1 MWLCTVQAGNL
12 RTFKLT
18 LEKKRTNAIN
28 ATLHLHRQAN
38 WGHSNSLWRKAQKC
52 KKCDFASVQAHNL
65 RRELKK
71 AYKCN
76 HLQLSIYSGRR
87 FERTSENSLRWKVVQ
102 MQSLRLS
109 ICSGRRFE
117 KTFENSLRW
126 KSVKMQPM
134 RLCFISGRQFE
145 ETVEKSVQVQ
155 PFVTFHLFRQAIW
168 VNIWKLPQVKN
179 CSNAVN
185 ATMHLY
191 RQAIWGII
199 WKLP

>member
-1 MWLCTVQAGNL
+1 MKILQGGAKSTEPSDDRSYLLVRIAIVLVSDRQRKEGEKSFKCNQCDFASVQAGNL

-87 FERTSENSLRWKVVQ
+87 FERTSENSLRWKIVK
-102 MQSLRLS
+102 MQLMLLC
-109 ICSGRRFE
+109 ICTSRQFE
-117 KTFENSLRW
+117 DIFENSLWR
-126 KSVKMQPM
+126 K
-134 RLCFISGRQFE
+134 I
-145 ETVEKSVQVQ
+145 
-155 PFVTFHLFRQAIW
+155 A
-168 VNIWKLPQVKN
+168 
-179 CSNAVN
+179 
-185 ATMHLY
+185 
-191 RQAIWGII
+191 
-199 WKLP
+199 